1 VLQKRRQT
9 PPTSIR
15 MYRIEPHCAEA
26 ADYLVAKA
34 VSPLQGHSHADWTQL
49 DKSCCFLLHVPSRLL
64 VWQGSDCRQVDVDA
78 GMKAARQFVLY
89 EGAPEPML
97 VKEGEHGSRCLGCA
111 CHCWRGF
118 CWCTACCACCPACDA
133 VHPHQVTLR
142 PPQPHI
148 NTSCKAVNLSCT
160 HV

>member
-1 VLQKRRQT
+1 
-9 PPTSIR
+9 
-15 MYRIEPHCAEA
+15 MYRITPHCAEA

-34 VSPLQGHSHADWTQL
+34 VSPRQGHSHADWTHL
-49 DKSCCFLLHVPSRLL
+49 DRRGCFLLHLPSRLF

-111 CHCWRGF
+111 CHSRGAF
-118 CWCTACCACCPACDA
+118 AGALHA
-133 VHPHQVTLR
+133 VLAAR
-142 PPQPHI
+142 
-148 NTSCKAVNLSCT
+148 
-160 HV
+160 HVMLCILAK